1 MSAKSSA
8 AAPAPRATAAVAAV
22 VEAPASPKA
31 AAPAAA
37 PVAEQAT
44 AAAATTA
51 AAPPSPAPETA
62 PQTAPSATAVE
73 TATAPAETA
82 AASAA
87 PPADTKDEPVT
98 GDAKEE
104 KSKARSFLEKRKIA
118 DAIEA
123 GERSVKLDP
132 SDGESW
138 LLLGAAYQE
147 KGNMVEARRAY
158 ASCVKEAKTGPRNE
172 CAKMLR

>member
-1 MSAKSSA
+1 
-8 AAPAPRATAAVAAV
+8 ATA
-22 VEAPASPKA
+22 ST
-31 AAPAAA
+31 AAPAATGPTEAA
-37 PVAEQAT
+37 PT
-44 AAAATTA
+44 ATTA
-51 AAPPSPAPETA
+51 PAPVETVA
-62 PQTAPSATAVE
+62 VAATADT
-73 TATAPAETA
+73 TA
-82 AASAA
+82 
-87 PPADTKDEPVT
+87 EPVT

-104 KSKARSFLEKRKIA
+104 KSKARSLLEKRKIA

-138 LLLGAAYQE
+138 LILGAAYQE

-158 ASCVKEAKTGPRNE
+158 ASCVKEAHTGPRNE